1 MSEQINKIVKELESL
16 YSDACEDQPDKVLG
30 SYPNPQKVVQTLKT
44 LVDVILPGRISFEQA
59 KKDTLA
65 SFLTKRIEEARSLL
79 LPEIAQALAF
89 SANGNGKPLSSY
101 QDQAAKLFDKFL
113 AQLPQI
119 RKSVIEDVRAS
130 YNGDPAALSYA
141 EIKLTYPGLFAIVS
155 HRIAHEFYKLDIAII
170 PRIMNEWTHSKT
182 GIDIHPGA
190 SIGDGFFIDHGTGV
204 VIGETSSIGA
214 KVKIYQ
220 GVTLGAKSFPLDAE
234 GRAIKHIKRHPN
246 VEDEVVIYA
255 NATILGGDTVIGKGS
270 TIGGGVFLM
279 ESVKPGSFVANAK
292 PELFIKKQ

>member
-1 MSEQINKIVKELESL
+1 MSEKINKIVKELEVL
-16 YSDACEDQPDKVLG
+16 YSDTSEDQPAQVLG
-30 SYPNPQKVVQTLKT
+30 FYPNPKKVVLGLKT
-44 LVDVILPGRISFEQA
+44 IIDLILPGRISLEHT
-59 KKDTLA
+59 KKDDLA
-65 SFLTKRIEEARSLL
+65 AFLKKRIEESGTILI
-79 LPEIAQALAF
+79 PEIEQALAF
-89 SANGNGKPLSSY
+89 LANGNGKQKVSY
-101 QDQAAKLFDKFL
+101 KEEAGRLFDKFV
-113 AQLPQI
+113 ASLPRI
-119 RKSVIEDVRAS
+119 RKSVIEDIRAS

-155 HRIAHEFYKLDIAII
+155 HRIAHEFYKLELAII

-190 SIGDGFFIDHGTGV
+190 SIGSGFFIDHGTGV
-204 VIGETSSIGA
+204 VIGETSHIGA
-214 KVKIYQ
+214 NVKIYQ
-220 GVTLGAKSFPLDAE
+220 GVTLGAKSFPLDSE

-246 VEDEVVIYA
+246 VEDDVVIYA